1 MISAIA
7 PKNVFTEVNS
17 TTLDVRSS
25 GISNTEQLLLC
36 ALANSFVFDWLL
48 RHRVSSTL
56 NMFYV
61 YQCPMPRLRL
71 ADAGAPEIL
80 HLAAHLTCTSPDFAD
95 LGQGAP
101 GTPWP
106 SEGAIDPAEHALLRA
121 ELDARIAHLYGLD
134 EAELRHVLATF
145 PVVGEGVKAGVV
157 EWFGRVGRVFGPG
170 I

>member
-48 RHRVSSTL
+48 RLRVSSTL

-61 YQCPMPRLRL
+61 YQCPMPRLRP

-80 HLAAHLTCTSPDFAD
+80 HLAARLTCTTPDFAD
-95 LGQGAP
+95 LWQDAL
-101 GTPWP
+101 GTPWTP
-106 SEGAIDPAEHALLRA
+106 ADGATDPTERAHLRA

-134 EAELRHVLATF
+134 EAEFRHVLATF
-145 PVVGEGVKAGVV
+145 PVVDEGVKAGVV
-157 EWFGRVGRVFGPG
+157 EWFGRV
-170 I
+170 